1 MGWCCAKQAG
11 SGRVGGEA
19 LVSTTRGGTYTST
32 SSSQEG
38 KVWRWERGRCRGRR
52 RGESRLHPAPCW
64 WKSLVKFHSPQNW
77 AASGWGRK
85 NKPEMTPTLQEL
97 RDSKLIWKDVFFF
110 TPFFLKS
117 WNLHR
122 SRYAKSVSVH
132 PVRSGC
138 DQLDSIREHK
148 NNILSDQFGL
158 LETWTIKDTEPC
170 CVFLKF

>member
-52 RGESRLHPAPCW
+52 RGESWLHPAPCW

-97 RDSKLIWKDVFFF
+97 RDSKLIWKDFFF
-110 TPFFLKS
+110 LHPFFKKVEIFTVAATLKA
-117 WNLHR
+117 L
-122 SRYAKSVSVH
+122 A
-132 PVRSGC
+132 C
-138 DQLDSIREHK
+138 
-148 NNILSDQFGL
+148 ILSEAGATSSTAF
-158 LETWTIKDTEPC
+158 ESIKTTSCQINLGFWRPER
-170 CVFLKF
+170 